1 LTISNSTVTEHV
13 WALPG
18 ALSRLQPEA
27 CGLLVA
33 LNERVWQVS
42 DPVLLELVRVRVS
55 QLIGN
60 PAAARVRCSYAA
72 VADGAGGAGGPGGGR
87 LEAKLGALPDYPGSP
102 LFSAAERD
110 VVAFSEQFVIDVG
123 GTTEDMRAGLAG
135 RFGADGARALVTAI
149 YVVEFTQRLQLIAG
163 RLLDDAEVPADGAGV
178 LADGAGVLADG
189 AEVSPEGLLN
199 AYQAAVMRGSALD
212 PVTTELVRLRCART
226 HHCRICQTLRL
237 ADARAAGVDEAMTA
251 KVDFYERSDLPERA
265 KVALRV
271 TDAFITQPG
280 LLSDAVA
287 EQAREWFGPAELAS
301 LGLNITKWSTQ
312 KIKVALGTDG
322 ADRLVTDADGVA
334 LFGFDQAGQV
344 TGYRRR

>member
-1 LTISNSTVTEHV
+1 MTISNSTVTELV
-13 WALPG
+13 WTLPG

-72 VADGAGGAGGPGGGR
+72 EAGGADGADGVR

-123 GTTEDMRAGLAG
+123 GTTEDMRAELAE
-135 RFGADGARALVTAI
+135 RFGADGAKALVTGI

-163 RLLDDAEVPADGAGV
+163 RLLDDAEAPAAGAGV
-178 LADGAGVLADG
+178 LADGADGVD
-189 AEVSPEGLLN
+189 VSPAGLLN

-212 PVTTELVRLRCART
+212 PVTTELVRMRCART

-271 TDAFITQPG
+271 TDAFITQPDR
-280 LLSDAVA
+280 LSDAVA
-287 EQAREWFGPAELAS
+287 EQARAWFGPAELAWIALS
-301 LGLNITKWSTQ
+301 ITKWSTQ
-312 KIKVALGTDG
+312 KIQVALGTDG

-334 LFGFDQAGQV
+334 LFGFDQAGQA
-344 TGYRRR
+344 TGFRRG

>member
-1 LTISNSTVTEHV
+1 LTISNSTVTEMV
-13 WALPG
+13 WKLPE

-27 CGLLVA
+27 AGLLVA

-60 PAAARVRCSYAA
+60 PAAARVRCAYAA
-72 VADGAGGAGGPGGGR
+72 AAGGGGGAR

-123 GTTEDMRAGLAG
+123 GTTEDMRAELAG
-135 RFGADGARALVTAI
+135 RFGADGAKALVTAI
-149 YVVEFTQRLQLIAG
+149 YVVEFTQRLQLIAD
-163 RLLDDAEVPADGAGV
+163 RLLDDAEAPTDS
-178 LADGAGVLADG
+178 AGVLADG
-189 AEVSPEGLLN
+189 AEVSGLLN

-271 TDAFITQPG
+271 TDAFITQPDR
-280 LLSDAVA
+280 LSDAVA
-287 EQAREWFGPAELAS
+287 EQARAWFGPAELAS
-301 LGLNITKWSTQ
+301 LALNITKWSTQ

-334 LFGFDQAGQV
+334 LFGFDQAGQA
-344 TGYRRR
+344 TGYRRG

>member
-1 LTISNSTVTEHV
+1 LTISNSTATELV

-42 DPVLLELVRVRVS
+42 DPALLELVRVRVS

-60 PAAARVRCSYAA
+60 PAAARVRYSY
-72 VADGAGGAGGPGGGR
+72 ADGAGRAR
-87 LEAKLGALPDYPGSP
+87 LEAKLAALPDYPGSP

-123 GTTEDMRAGLAG
+123 GTTEDMRAELAR

-149 YVVEFTQRLQLIAG
+149 YVVEFTQRLQLIAD
-163 RLLDDAEVPADGAGV
+163 RLLDGAGALLDGAGALLDGV
-178 LADGAGVLADG
+178 GAPPDGVGAPLDGAAVD
-189 AEVSPEGLLN
+189 VSPGGLLN
-199 AYQAAVMRGSALD
+199 AYQAAVVRGSALD

-251 KVDFYERSDLPERA
+251 KVDFYERSDLPDRA

-271 TDAFITQPG
+271 TDAFITQPY
-280 LLSDAVA
+280 LLSDAVT
-287 EQAREWFGPAELAS
+287 EQARAWFGPAELAS
-301 LGLNITKWSTQ
+301 LGLDITKWSTQ

-322 ADRLVTDADGVA
+322 ADQLVTDADGVA
-334 LFGFDQAGQV
+334 LFGFDQAGQA
-344 TGYRRR
+344 TGYRRS

>member
-1 LTISNSTVTEHV
+1 MEMV
-13 WALPG
+13 WKLPE

-27 CGLLVA
+27 AGLLVA

-60 PAAARVRCSYAA
+60 PAAARVRCAYAA
-72 VADGAGGAGGPGGGR
+72 AAGGGGGAR

-287 EQAREWFGPAELAS
+287 EQAREWFGSAELAS

>member
-1 LTISNSTVTEHV
+1 LTISNSTVTELV

-60 PAAARVRCSYAA
+60 PAAARVRVRCSYAA
-72 VADGAGGAGGPGGGR
+72 AAGGAR
-87 LEAKLGALPDYPGSP
+87 LEAKLGALQDYPGSP

-123 GTTEDMRAGLAG
+123 ETTEDMRAGLAG
-135 RFGADGARALVTAI
+135 RFGADGAKALVTGI

-163 RLLDDAEVPADGAGV
+163 RVLDDAGVLADDAGVLADDAGV
-178 LADGAGVLADG
+178 LADGVD
-189 AEVSPEGLLN
+189 VSPGGLLN

-212 PVTTELVRLRCART
+212 PVTTELVRLWCART

-271 TDAFITQPG
+271 TDAFITQPDR
-280 LLSDAVA
+280 LSDAVA
-287 EQAREWFGPAELAS
+287 EQARAWFGPAELAS
-301 LGLNITKWSTQ
+301 IALSITKWSTQ
-312 KIKVALGTDG
+312 KIQVALGTDG

-334 LFGFDQAGQV
+334 LFGFDQAGQA
-344 TGYRRR
+344 TGFRRG

>member
-1 LTISNSTVTEHV
+1 MTISNSTVTELV

-72 VADGAGGAGGPGGGR
+72 AAGDAG

-123 GTTEDMRAGLAG
+123 GTTEDMRAELAG

-149 YVVEFTQRLQLIAG
+149 YVVEFTQRLQVIAG
-163 RLLDDAEVPADGAGV
+163 RLLDDAEAPADGAGA
-178 LADGAGVLADG
+178 LADGTDAVD
-189 AEVSPEGLLN
+189 VSPAGLLN
-199 AYQAAVMRGSALD
+199 AYQAAVMRGSTLD

-237 ADARAAGVDEAMTA
+237 ADARAAGVDEAMSA

-265 KVALRV
+265 KVALRI
-271 TDAFITQPG
+271 TDAFITQPDR
-280 LLSDAVA
+280 LSDAVA
-287 EQAREWFGPAELAS
+287 EQARAWFGPAELACIALS
-301 LGLNITKWSTQ
+301 ITKWSTQ
-312 KIKVALGTDG
+312 KIQVALGTDG

>member
-1 LTISNSTVTEHV
+1 LTISNSTVMEMV
-13 WALPG
+13 WKLPE

-27 CGLLVA
+27 AGLLVA

-60 PAAARVRCSYAA
+60 PAAARVRCAYAA
-72 VADGAGGAGGPGGGR
+72 AAGGGGGAR

-123 GTTEDMRAGLAG
+123 GTTEDMRAELAG
-135 RFGADGARALVTAI
+135 RFGADGAKALVTAI
-149 YVVEFTQRLQLIAG
+149 YVVEFTQRLQLIAD
-163 RLLDDAEVPADGAGV
+163 RLLDDAEAPTDS
-178 LADGAGVLADG
+178 AGVLADG
-189 AEVSPEGLLN
+189 AEVSGLLN

-271 TDAFITQPG
+271 TDAFITQPDR
-280 LLSDAVA
+280 LSDAVA
-287 EQAREWFGPAELAS
+287 EQARAWFGPAELAS
-301 LGLNITKWSTQ
+301 LALNITKWSTQ

-334 LFGFDQAGQV
+334 LFGFDQAGQA
-344 TGYRRR
+344 TGYRRG

>member
-1 LTISNSTVTEHV
+1 MTISNSTMAEPV
-13 WALPG
+13 WDLPG
-18 ALSRLQPEA
+18 ALSRLRPEA
-27 CGLLVA
+27 CGLLTA
-33 LNERVWQVS
+33 LNERVWQDG
-42 DPVLLELVRVRVS
+42 DPLLLELVRVRVA

-60 PAAARVRCSYAA
+60 PGAARVRFSLAA
-72 VADGAGGAGGPGGGR
+72 AAGGAGLEAAG

-102 LFSAAERD
+102 LFSAAERE
-110 VVAFSEQFVIDVG
+110 VVAFAEQFVIDVG
-123 GTTEDMRAGLAG
+123 GTTEDVRAELAG

-149 YVVEFTQRLQLIAG
+149 YVVEFTQRLQLIAA
-163 RLLDDAEVPADGAGV
+163 RLLDDAPARLLDDAPAPLDPAVGLDA
-178 LADGAGVLADG
+178 APA
-189 AEVSPEGLLN
+189 GLLN
-199 AYQAAVMRGSALD
+199 AYQAAVVRGSVLD

-237 ADARAAGVDEAMTA
+237 ADARAAGVDETMSA

-271 TDAFITQPG
+271 TDAFITQPS
-280 LLSDAVA
+280 LLSGAVA
-287 EQAREWFGPAELAS
+287 GQARASFGPAELAS
-301 LGLNITKWSTQ
+301 LCLDITKWSTQ

-334 LFGFDQAGQV
+334 LFGFDSGGQA